1 MAVRGNFMRKLPP
14 RIGRS
19 SLLDQA
25 VMGLC
30 AVFVGN
36 QNADEKVQQY
46 GSRTYAETVQK
57 LRNTINNA
65 KHPDEDML
73 FATVALQMY
82 EVRYPFPPGGE
93 QRN

>member
-1 MAVRGNFMRKLPP
+1 MVVRGNFMRKLPP

-25 VMGLC
+25 VMSLC

-36 QNADEKVQQY
+36 QNADEKVQQH
-46 GSRTYAETVQK
+46 GSKIYAETVQN

-65 KHPDEDML
+65 THPDEDML

-82 EVRYPFPPGGE
+82 EVRYPISPCCE